1 MTPIPQ
7 SISVVIPAYNE
18 EKRLASTLSSVF
30 QYLDARSDNFEIV
43 VVDDGSHVST
53 PDLVETFA
61 KQYPQVRLISYA
73 PNKGKGFAVRTGMLS
88 ATKDLVLMNDADGA
102 TNIAEIE
109 RLLNALEQGAQI
121 AIGSRAKKSDDG
133 STSVKAHL
141 HRKYIGNTFNLIVQS
156 LLLPGFADTQC
167 GFKLFTRDVVQDIFA
182 VSHLN
187 GFAFDVEILY
197 IARLR
202 RYKTQEIPINWTNI
216 TGSKV
221 NVFVDSPRMLV
232 DVIGIA
238 IGAWTGRYRKLK

>member
-43 VVDDGSHVST
+43 VVDDGSHDST

-109 RLLNALEQGAQI
+109 RLLNALEQWAQI